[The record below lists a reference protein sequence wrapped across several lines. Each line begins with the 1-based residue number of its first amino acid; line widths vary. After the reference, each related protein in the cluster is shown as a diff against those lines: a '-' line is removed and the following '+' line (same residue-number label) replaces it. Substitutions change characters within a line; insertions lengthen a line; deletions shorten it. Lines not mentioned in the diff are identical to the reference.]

1 MIIIKAVIVTVFI
14 GICLFIISEGIN
26 KQLEKELDRQL
37 ELNKQA
43 LELFQNEQIKT
54 DTLYKILNHIKSQL
68 ALLGLP
74 ECPEEELKRIP
85 FEIVGWI
92 EQLEM
97 ISNGENNGI
106 YK

>member
-1 MIIIKAVIVTVFI
+1 MIVIKVIIVTIFI
-14 GICLFIISEGIN
+14 SVCLLIISEGIN
-26 KQLEKELDRQL
+26 QQIKKELDRQL
-37 ELNKQA
+37 ELNKQV
-43 LELFQNEQIKT
+43 LELFQNEQTKT

-68 ALLGLP
+68 SLLGLP